1 MLNLLAFDTEYDSY
15 LVEASYQSIKHKEFL
30 QIVTDENEKKEILRK
45 TALTLTIPHEA
56 TLTFHN
62 LFKLTLPNGY
72 FYIAQ
77 CLFDFGY
84 PVSTKLTQS
93 SVHKYH
99 FQAVGI
105 ASLSIDVGKTLL
117 RRETKTDK
125 ILGTFFGN
133 DIDLEGAEKFNDK
146 YYLVST
152 QKENVPKAFD
162 KHFTSILSKY
172 DNITL
177 KTEDQ
182 YMFITFETEMEED
195 HLRIVEDILSN
206 FQFLRAENRNRC

>member
-1 MLNLLAFDTEYDSY
+1 MLNLVAFDKEYDSY
-15 LVEASYQSIKHKEFL
+15 LVEASYQSIKQKALL
-30 QIVTDENEKKEILRK
+30 QIVTDDNAKKEILRK
-45 TALTLTIPHEA
+45 TALALTIPNEA
-56 TLTFHN
+56 ALTFQN
-62 LFKLTLPNGY
+62 LFKLTLPNGH

-84 PVSTKLTQS
+84 PVSTRLAQS

-105 ASLSIDVGKTLL
+105 ASLSIDLGKTLL

-125 ILGTFFGN
+125 ILGSLFGN
-133 DIDLEGAEKFNDK
+133 DIDFEGAEKFNDK

-152 QKENVPKAFD
+152 QKENVTKAFD
-162 KHFTSILSKY
+162 RNFTSTLSKY

-177 KTEDQ
+177 MTEEQ
-182 YMFITFETEMEED
+182 YMFITFETAMEED
-195 HLRIVEDILSN
+195 HLGILEEVLSN
-206 FQFLRAENRNRC
+206 FQYLRGGKGV